1 MHIKTFAH
9 FQVFIQ
15 NAKVTSLYKLQF
27 GVNNEMTMLMG
38 LFQQNA

>member
-1 MHIKTFAH
+1 MHRETFAH

-15 NAKVTSLYKLQF
+15 NANVTSLYKLQF
-27 GVNNEMTMLMG
+27 GVNNEMTMLMR

>member
-1 MHIKTFAH
+1 MQIETFAH

-15 NAKVTSLYKLQF
+15 NANVTSLYKLQK
-27 GVNNEMTMLMG
+27 GVNNEMTTFMR